1 MKKFTLTL
9 LSLISIL
16 GISLLISSFT
26 GKEKIQTREN
36 TAGVVT
42 FSVTT
47 QSQGGSYAP
56 RHVLAIWVEHNGD
69 FVKTRKAMANQ
80 RKQYLYTWKAASN
93 YNVIDAITGPT
104 LYNHTSHTIEWDC
117 TDLDG
122 NVVEDGEYVMWIEFT
137 EKHAQ
142 GPLFNIAFEKGP
154 EGFDIT
160 PPDEDYF
167 KNMQLTWEPEVVL
180 VADFTADI
188 EETCL
193 EETVTFTDNSTGA
206 TTWDWDFGEGA
217 TPATATTQGPH
228 EVVYS
233 TEGSKTVSL
242 TIDQG
247 ITQTKTDFITVNPDA
262 TAGYTWTRENLTV
275 TFTNT
280 SANAQAYAWNFGD
293 GQTSSE
299 ENPVHIFDDY
309 GTYNVSLIAIP
320 AMCEE
325 DIHIETIEITMVG
338 ISDPENKNPVSI
350 YPNPGN
356 GIFNISTLTN
366 WGNCTISLFDIS
378 GQLVLKQNYN
388 QVTEGSALTF
398 GNNQI
403 KPGVYFINIV
413 YEHGNMTQKVLVK

>member
-1 MKKFTLTL
+1 MQKLTL
-9 LSLISIL
+9 SLLTIISVL
-16 GISLLISSFT
+16 GVSMLISSFT
-26 GKEKIQTREN
+26 QKERIQTREN
-36 TAGVVT
+36 TPGTVT

-56 RHVLAIWVEHNGD
+56 KHVLAIWVEHNGE

-93 YNVIDAITGPT
+93 YNVTDAITGPT
-104 LYNHTSHTIEWDC
+104 LSSHTSHTIEWDC

-142 GPLFNIAFEKGP
+142 GPLFNVAFEKGP
-154 EGFDIT
+154 DGFDIT
-160 PPDEDYF
+160 PADESYF

-206 TTWDWDFGEGA
+206 TTWDWDFGENA
-217 TPATATTQGPH
+217 TPATANTQGPH
-228 EVVYS
+228 EVTYS
-233 TEGSKTVSL
+233 SPGSKTVSL

-247 ITQTKTDFITVNPDA
+247 ITQTKTGYITVYPDA
-262 TAGYTWTRENLTV
+262 TAGFTWSQEDLTI

-280 SANAQAYAWNFGD
+280 SQNATAFSWNFGD
-293 GQTSSE
+293 GNFSTE
-299 ENPVHIFDDY
+299 MNPVHTYEDY
-309 GTYNVSLIAIP
+309 GQYNVSLIAIP
-320 AMCEE
+320 ALCEE
-325 DIHIETIEITMVG
+325 DMYAEEIAVNIIG
-338 ISDPENKNPVSI
+338 IDSREPQAKVNV

-356 GIFNISTLTN
+356 GIFNISVADDWN
-366 WGNCTISLFDIS
+366 NCKISLFDIS
-378 GQLVLKQNYN
+378 GKLILEQNHS
-388 QVTEGSALTF
+388 QVSNGSTLTF

-403 KPGVYFINIV
+403 TPGIYFLNMQHD
-413 YEHGNMTQKVLVK
+413 HGKLIEKVLVK